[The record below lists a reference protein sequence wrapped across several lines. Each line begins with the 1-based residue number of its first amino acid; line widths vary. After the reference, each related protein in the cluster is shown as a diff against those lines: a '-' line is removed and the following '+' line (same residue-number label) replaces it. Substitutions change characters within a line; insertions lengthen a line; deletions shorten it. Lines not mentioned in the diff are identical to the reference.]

1 MLKQL
6 DRWHRTKLGLL
17 VFGLVELAF
26 AYVLVSAAIDRGQFL
41 YYALAL
47 ILLFG
52 ALQNLFRLIG
62 TFTHASGQARRTR

>member
-17 VFGLVELAF
+17 VFGLVELAL
-26 AYVLVSAAIDRGQFL
+26 AYVLVSAAIDRGQLL

-62 TFTHASGQARRTR
+62 TFTHGSGQAKRTR